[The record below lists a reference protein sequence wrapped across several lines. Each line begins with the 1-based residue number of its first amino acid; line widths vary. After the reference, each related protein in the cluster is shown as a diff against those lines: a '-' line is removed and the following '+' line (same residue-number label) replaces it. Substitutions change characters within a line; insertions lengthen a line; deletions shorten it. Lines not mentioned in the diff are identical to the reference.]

1 MPKKPARAI
10 AGGEGLNINPTLLA
24 LKPRP
29 VSLLFT
35 SSSMSAK
42 TPLVLNPDQRA
53 ILLHSLAL
61 FLQRSGY
68 SKTLKKLRTEAKL
81 QDQNDISEGSAFD
94 IEEIFCKFLETSGQ
108 GCKKPESLSSKEE
121 DLWTGHSSDKAG
133 TFVFSASADTVNVRK
148 KKKSAKNETDTAE
161 RASGASAEFYDSETV
176 DKPKKSTNDLE
187 GSTKAK
193 QKSSKKLSSQ
203 PVSAKSESVSGG
215 EQDPNSILD
224 SATDS
229 LEKRAKS
236 KEKRQKKDSLA
247 SQKLSSAN
255 TEKIALMVNEIQG
268 NESKKRKRLAS
279 EEDSAPP
286 DDGNQVE
293 ERKRQRT
300 EAAAHDLQAH
310 VNTDEK
316 EHKVT
321 TQKSTKKLQNGSSEP
336 TTAQRFQRVKAEEV
350 VFSDE
355 RLKDNSYWAKDGA
368 ETGYGAKA
376 QEVLG
381 QVKGRG
387 FRHEKTKKK
396 RGSYRGGQIDIH
408 SHSIKF
414 NYSDED

>member
-1 MPKKPARAI
+1 FKNRRSESKYHFVSRRGAVSLSGRKRTRNVGRYMPKKPARAI

-81 QDQNDISEGSAFD
+81 QDQ
-94 IEEIFCKFLETSGQ
+94 
-108 GCKKPESLSSKEE
+108 
-121 DLWTGHSSDKAG
+121 
-133 TFVFSASADTVNVRK
+133 DTVNVRK
-148 KKKSAKNETDTAE
+148 KKKSAKNETDTSE

-176 DKPKKSTNDLE
+176 DKRKKSTNDLE

-255 TEKIALMVNEIQG
+255 TEKNALMVNEIEG
-268 NESKKRKRLAS
+268 NEAKKRKRLAS

-300 EAAAHDLQAH
+300 EAAAHDLQPH

-316 EHKVT
+316 EHNVT
-321 TQKSTKKLQNGSSEP
+321 TQKSAKKLQNGSSENIDLVLQP